1 MSNKTEHNASDSFI
15 KGAFILGISGVFIK
29 ILGAFF
35 RIPLAD
41 LLGPEAMS
49 YYSSAYPIYNF
60 FVVLATAGL
69 PTALG
74 KIISEQRAIGD
85 YRNLDRTF
93 KSGMLLM
100 GTVGLLGTLMMFFGA
115 QWIVEAIHN
124 PNALLAFK
132 ALAPAIVIVSIMAVF
147 RGFFQGFQEMKAFAS
162 SQIFEQL
169 ARVVFGL
176 GLAVILLKKSEE
188 MAAAGATVGAT
199 IGAAVGLTV
208 IYFLYKRFRAQQ
220 KSNFAS
226 KMKSDLIP
234 KRVMIKRII
243 KIAIPITLGAAV
255 MPLMST
261 IDVMLVMNRLA
272 DIGMGEEANDLY
284 GMLSGYAATLVNLPQ
299 VITSGIQISIV
310 PAVASLY
317 VSRKHQALESTI
329 QNGIRMTLMI
339 SLPATA
345 GLVLLSQPIMELLYP
360 SQAQYAATTGS
371 ILSVLG
377 FGVIFLGMFQVT
389 TGVLQGLNMQ
399 NRPAINL
406 MIGAVVKTILTYVLV
421 GIPSINIH
429 GAAYSTLAA
438 YGIATFLNL
447 ITLVKRADVQ
457 FDVKT
462 VLLKPL
468 TAVMAMSVAVLATYH
483 GSLMIISP
491 KLATVIAV
499 LSGII
504 VYAVMLIVTKTITDQ
519 DLDIMPGGRRIKG
532 IVSKFTK

>member
-176 GLAVILLKKSEE
+176 GLAVILLKKS
-188 MAAAGATVGAT
+188 A
-199 IGAAVGLTV
+199 
-208 IYFLYKRFRAQQ
+208 
-220 KSNFAS
+220 
-226 KMKSDLIP
+226 
-234 KRVMIKRII
+234 
-243 KIAIPITLGAAV
+243 
-255 MPLMST
+255 
-261 IDVMLVMNRLA
+261 
-272 DIGMGEEANDLY
+272 
-284 GMLSGYAATLVNLPQ
+284 
-299 VITSGIQISIV
+299 
-310 PAVASLY
+310 
-317 VSRKHQALESTI
+317 
-329 QNGIRMTLMI
+329 
-339 SLPATA
+339 
-345 GLVLLSQPIMELLYP
+345 
-360 SQAQYAATTGS
+360 
-371 ILSVLG
+371 
-377 FGVIFLGMFQVT
+377 
-389 TGVLQGLNMQ
+389 
-399 NRPAINL
+399 
-406 MIGAVVKTILTYVLV
+406 
-421 GIPSINIH
+421 
-429 GAAYSTLAA
+429 
-438 YGIATFLNL
+438 
-447 ITLVKRADVQ
+447 
-457 FDVKT
+457 
-462 VLLKPL
+462 
-468 TAVMAMSVAVLATYH
+468 
-483 GSLMIISP
+483 
-491 KLATVIAV
+491 
-499 LSGII
+499 
-504 VYAVMLIVTKTITDQ
+504 
-519 DLDIMPGGRRIKG
+519 
-532 IVSKFTK
+532 